1 MNKSVLTS
9 LFTLFGIKN
18 ARKWIALLVVLGGLG
33 TVWQKSN
40 GVDVAATQNSYEG
53 EVIGVSDGDTI
64 KVLTPDKQTHKIRFA
79 NIDAPEK
86 AMPYG
91 QNAKAALSDKIFGR
105 SVRVEVE
112 TIDQYQREVGRIFLD
127 DRDINLAQL
136 AEGYAW
142 HYVQYARKGQDS
154 VAFNQYTEAQQAAK
168 EQRLGLWQEDN
179 PTPPWDWR
187 RAKKSSKVSGE

>member
-1 MNKSVLTS
+1 MNRS
-9 LFTLFGIKN
+9 LLSSIFTLFGIKN

-33 TVWQKSN
+33 TIWQKSN
-40 GVDVAATQNSYEG
+40 GVHVANTQNSYEG

-64 KVLTPDKQTHKIRFA
+64 KVLTADKQTHKIRFA

-91 QNAKAALSDKIFGR
+91 QDAKAALSAKIFGR

-112 TIDQYQREVGRIFLD
+112 TIDQYQREVGRIFLGD
-127 DRDINLAQL
+127 QDINLQQL

-168 EQRLGLWQEDN
+168 EQRLGLWQEAD

-187 RAKKSSKVSGE
+187 RAKKSR

>member
-1 MNKSVLTS
+1 MNKSFLTS
-9 LFTLFGIKN
+9 LFALFGIQN
-18 ARKWIALLVVLGGLG
+18 ARKWIALLVVLGGLW
-33 TVWQKSN
+33 TIWQKSN
-40 GVDVAATQNSYEG
+40 GVSAITKNAYEG
-53 EVIGVSDGDTI
+53 KVIAVSDGDTI
-64 KVLTPDKQTHKIRFA
+64 KVLTADMQTHKIRFA
-79 NIDAPEK
+79 NVDAPEK

-91 QNAKAALSDKIFGR
+91 QEAKATLSAKIFGR

-142 HYVQYARKGQDS
+142 HYVQYARKGQNS
-154 VAFNQYTEAQQAAK
+154 VVFNQYNEAQQAAK
-168 EQRLGLWQEDN
+168 EQHLGLWQDVD

-187 RAKKSSKVSGE
+187 RAKKAR